1 MKIAVYPG
9 SFDPL
14 TNGHLD
20 LIERAAR
27 IFKHLIVA
35 VAENPGKSPLFSIEE
50 RVDMVEKAVEK
61 FDNVTI
67 DRISGLTVDYV
78 EKKGATVIIRGL
90 RAISDFEYELQMA
103 LMNRKLNNRIETVFL
118 MPNLQYS
125 YVKSSHVK
133 ELAKL
138 GGSLEGLTPEFVI
151 EKLRQKFSN

>member
-1 MKIAVYPG
+1 MKTAVYPG

-50 RVDMVEKAVEK
+50 RVEMVEKAVEK

-78 EKKGATVIIRGL
+78 EQKGATVIIRGL

-138 GGSLEGLTPEFVI
+138 GGCLDGLTPEFVI